1 MNAALWTIIKW
12 VFDVV
17 IIKFVV
23 MGVLYI
29 VVYELTPLILEQTTS
44 SINPS
49 GLTTL
54 FIAIP
59 PGVWFFMDFMAID
72 VGLPLMIVAYVARF
86 LIRRIPL
93 IG

>member
-1 MNAALWTIIKW
+1 MGVLLWTVIKW

-23 MGVLYI
+23 MGALYI

-44 SINPS
+44 SVSPG
-49 GLTTL
+49 GLTTV
-54 FIAIP
+54 FSAIP